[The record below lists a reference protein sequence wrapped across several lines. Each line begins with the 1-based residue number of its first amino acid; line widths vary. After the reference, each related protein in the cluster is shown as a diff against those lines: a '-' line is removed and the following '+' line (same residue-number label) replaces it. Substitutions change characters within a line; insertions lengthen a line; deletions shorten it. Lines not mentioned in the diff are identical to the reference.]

1 MWRNIFIESC
11 ILSLLVFGGFYIN
24 ANFLKAKITE
34 SGERARKQTDQNQP
48 MIHISGKGYGTPRHK
63 EESPHISGSKAPVLP
78 PSKNKQSIG
87 IGGH

>member
-34 SGERARKQTDQNQP
+34 SEEKVNEQTDQSQP
-48 MIHISGKGYGTPRHK
+48 KIHISGTGFGKPISRK
-63 EESPHISGSKAPVLP
+63 NAPHISGSKGPVLP
-78 PSKNKQSIG
+78 PSTKNPTLG
-87 IGGH
+87 VGTP